1 MKENE
6 VQDLLDVLLNK
17 LFLLGVQL
25 ILPLLTSVFL
35 IVAFYKLKSLAA
47 AGVHQSLNHISYAV
61 LCFALYIIVPI
72 LITPILFFLAG
83 DAFENYIEIT
93 FNGIAFVLAG
103 AATIL
108 LFKAVSLA

>member
-1 MKENE
+1 MKENGI
-6 VQDLLDVLLNK
+6 QDLVDVLLNK

-25 ILPLLTSVFL
+25 ILPLLTSIFL

-47 AGVHQSLNHISYAV
+47 AGVHQSLNYISYAI

-72 LITPILFFLAG
+72 LIAPILIFLGG
-83 DAFENYIEIT
+83 DAFEHYIEVT
-93 FNGIAFVLAG
+93 LNGITFVLAV
-103 AATIL
+103 AATVL